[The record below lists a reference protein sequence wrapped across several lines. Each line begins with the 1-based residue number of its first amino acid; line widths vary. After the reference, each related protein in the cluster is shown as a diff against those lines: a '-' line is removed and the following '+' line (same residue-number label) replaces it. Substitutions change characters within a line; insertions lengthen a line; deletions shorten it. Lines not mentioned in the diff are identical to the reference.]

1 MYWKWINTLNDKI
14 ELGHILEWN
23 YIKSKNSITEYK
35 YFTLVNIFQ
44 NFGDVGYLIVLFN
57 KKKW

>member
-14 ELGHILEWN
+14 ELGRILEWN